1 MAELKRPRNNN
12 YLKSKI
18 FRIIVI
24 YHISVSLYVCW
35 VIYLFIIFMLF
46 YWTSIR
52 CMYLCLQHCYLTTAK
67 VQVPCKFSSFSILLS
82 HSWINLWR
90 LIIHKK
96 YKLTFFNI
104 TWKEWSICFHRLK
117 YRYVWSDFYSEENL
131 FHWNSVF
138 FWVKYFIGM
147 VVPPFWI
154 INSFSKPNNE
164 SNDYSFTG
172 SDMDAS

>member
-1 MAELKRPRNNN
+1 MAVLKRPRNNN

-52 CMYLCLQHCYLTTAK
+52 CMYLCLQHYLPHNCESTSS
-67 VQVPCKFSSFSILLS
+67 VQIFIFFNFLS
-82 HSWINLWR
+82 HSWINVWR
-90 LIIHKK
+90 SIIHKK

-104 TWKEWSICFHRLK
+104 TWKEWNICFHRLE

-131 FHWNSVF
+131 FHWNSF
-138 FWVKYFIGM
+138 FFFGKIFHW
-147 VVPPFWI
+147 
-154 INSFSKPNNE
+154 NSCSPILNNK
-164 SNDYSFTG
+164 FLFK
-172 SDMDAS
+172 AQ